1 MKKNIIFVI
10 AIALLLLIVSF
21 LVINKYS
28 NRNRL
33 IELDVNQVLEK
44 VDNKDSFV
52 LCISRTD
59 CSFCEKYKPKLAKIS
74 KDYKVEIYY
83 IDIDKYSKEEQQEFI
98 KHISF
103 DKSTPVTAFIKDG
116 VETTSSNR
124 IFGNVSSD
132 KIVDKLIKNGFIE
145 KN

>member
-1 MKKNIIFVI
+1 M
-10 AIALLLLIVSF
+10 
-21 LVINKYS
+21 
-28 NRNRL
+28 
-33 IELDVNQVLEK
+33 
-44 VDNKDSFV
+44 
-52 LCISRTD
+52 
-59 CSFCEKYKPKLAKIS
+59 P
-74 KDYKVEIYY
+74 
-83 IDIDKYSKEEQQEFI
+83 KYSKEEQQEFI

-116 VETTSSNR
+116 IETTSSNR